1 MQQQNIQEVTAK
13 TLNTSVVFIQA
24 YLAFTHPHIF
34 PNVSL
39 AQELFFQ
46 SLSHTV
52 T

>member
-1 MQQQNIQEVTAK
+1 M
-13 TLNTSVVFIQA
+13 LNSSVVFNQA

-39 AQELFFQ
+39 AQEMLFQ